1 MRKHLRLFLV
11 FLGFVFILS
20 CSSSKKPSN
29 DSDIIPDADSDGSD
43 AETLADDPNSQD
55 SEIID
60 DSDKKPD
67 IDNDSE
73 PIDDSDE
80 KPDVDND
87 SEPIETDGD
96 CKEESD
102 RKEASKVL
110 CTGQKSCYS
119 DDLISEST
127 EEFEI
132 ECPAEGKELF
142 GQDAY
147 YDEVGSCREHSYSKS
162 GDNTNG
168 IVVKDEV
175 TGLEWQQEISGTYTY
190 EEALDYCENLEYGG
204 FDDWRVPSMHELVSL
219 IDLRCFE
226 SKCQNIDETYFPNTP
241 KTFFWSSQKK
251 MVSGKEPIN
260 AWGVYFWSGYTKA
273 IYEGNHGAVRCVR
286 GEPIYAASNFTPSVK
301 NSNEIVTD
309 KNSNLIWQKSHTM
322 LTWKEALDYCENL
335 EYAGYCDWRLPNRNE
350 LLSLIDY
357 DKTEPMSS
365 FPDMIPEIFWS
376 STTDLMFSYPDCA
389 DEDENCG
396 PGDYENYA
404 FCVDFEY
411 GDSSYFT
418 LRDKSGTNYVKCV
431 R

>member
-1 MRKHLRLFLV
+1 MAFQEIRRLFDAVHLKVSFFLIFLIIIRSFAETEANMRKHLSLFLM
-11 FLGFVFILS
+11 FLGFVFFVS
-20 CSSSKKPSN
+20 CSS
-29 DSDIIPDADSDGSD
+29 
-43 AETLADDPNSQD
+43 
-55 SEIID
+55 
-60 DSDKKPD
+60 
-67 IDNDSE
+67 
-73 PIDDSDE
+73 
-80 KPDVDND
+80 
-87 SEPIETDGD
+87 
-96 CKEESD
+96 KEESD

-119 DDLISEST
+119 DTDFISESVGMGIP
-127 EEFEI
+127 EVFEI
-132 ECPAEGKELF
+132 ECPAEGEEIF

-147 YDEVGSCREHSYSKS
+147 YAELGACREHSYSKS
-162 GDNTNG
+162 GDDTNG

-226 SKCQNIDETYFPNTP
+226 SSCQNIDETYFPNTP

-251 MVSGKEPIN
+251 IVSGKEPIN
-260 AWGVYFWSGYTKA
+260 AWGVYFWSGYTNA
-273 IYEGNHGAVRCVR
+273 GYMISNHLSVRCVR
-286 GEPIYAASNFTPSVK
+286 GEPIYAAPNFTFSVK
-301 NSNEIVTD
+301 NGDEIVTD

-357 DKTEPMSS
+357 DKTEPASS

-376 STTDLMFSYPDCA
+376 STTDLILSPAHCA

-396 PGDYENYA
+396 PGYYDNYA
-404 FCVDFEY
+404 FCVDFKY

-418 LRDKSGTNYVKCV
+418 LRDKSGILYVKCV

>member
-1 MRKHLRLFLV
+1 MRKHLSLFLV

-20 CSSSKKPSN
+20 CSSSKKPAN
-29 DSDIIPDADSDGSD
+29 
-43 AETLADDPNSQD
+43 
-55 SEIID
+55 
-60 DSDKKPD
+60 
-67 IDNDSE
+67 
-73 PIDDSDE
+73 DSDE
-80 KPDVDND
+80 KPDVNND
-87 SEPIETDGD
+87 SEPVETGGD

-119 DDLISEST
+119 DTFISESP
-127 EEFEI
+127 EESEI
-132 ECPAEGKELF
+132 ECPAEREEIF

-147 YDEVGSCREHSYSKS
+147 YAEVGSCREHSYSKS
-162 GDNTNG
+162 GDNADG
-168 IVVKDEV
+168 IIVKDEV
-175 TGLEWQQEISGTYTY
+175 TGLGWQQEISGTYTY
-190 EEALDYCENLEYGG
+190 KEALDYCENLEYGG
-204 FDDWRVPSMHELVSL
+204 FNDWRVPSMHELVSL

-226 SKCQNIDETYFPNTP
+226 SNCQNIDETYFPNTP

-251 MVSGKEPIN
+251 MVSGSEPIN
-260 AWGVYFWSGYTKA
+260 AWGVYFWSGYTEVS
-273 IYEGNHGAVRCVR
+273 YMTSNHFSVRCVR
-286 GEPIYAASNFTPSVK
+286 GEPIYAAPNFTPSVK
-301 NSNEIVTD
+301 NGDEIVTD

-357 DKTEPMSS
+357 DKTEPVSS

-376 STTDLMFSYPDCA
+376 STTNLILSYPDCA

-396 PGDYENYA
+396 PSYYENYA
-404 FCVDFEY
+404 FCVDFKY
-411 GDSSYFT
+411 GYSSYFT
-418 LRDKSGTNYVKCV
+418 LRDKSDILYVKCV

>member
-1 MRKHLRLFLV
+1 MRKHLSLFLV
-11 FLGFVFILS
+11 FLGLFFFVS
-20 CSSSKKPSN
+20 CSSSKKPAN

-43 AETLADDPNSQD
+43 AETLADDYDSQD
-55 SEIID
+55 LEIID
-60 DSDKKPD
+60 DY
-67 IDNDSE
+67 
-73 PIDDSDE
+73 DE

-87 SEPIETDGD
+87 SEPVETDGD

-119 DDLISEST
+119 DTSISESP

-142 GQDAY
+142 GQDAWY
-147 YDEVGSCREHSYSKS
+147 AEAGFCRSHIYSAS
-162 GDNTNG
+162 GDSESG
-168 IVVKDEV
+168 IVVKDES
-175 TGLEWQQEISGTYTY
+175 TGLEWQQEISGKYTY
-190 EEALDYCENLEYGG
+190 EEAFNYCENLEYGG
-204 FDDWRVPSMHELVSL
+204 FGDWRVPSMQELVSL
-219 IDLRCFE
+219 IELRCFNWE
-226 SKCQNIDETYFPNTP
+226 CQNIDETYFPNTP
-241 KTFFWSSQKK
+241 KSLFWSSQKK
-251 MVSGKEPIN
+251 ITADVEPYN
-260 AWGVYFWSGYTKA
+260 VWGVDFWSGYTKLTYMA
-273 IYEGNHGAVRCVR
+273 NTISVRCVR
-286 GEPIYAASNFTPSVK
+286 GEPLYSAPEFELSVR
-301 NSNEIVTD
+301 NGDEIVTD
-309 KNSNLIWQKSHTM
+309 KNTNLIWQKTHTM

-357 DKTEPMSS
+357 DKTEPVSS

-376 STTDLMFSYPDCA
+376 STTNLILSYPDCA

-396 PGDYENYA
+396 PSYYENYA

-418 LRDKSGTNYVKCV
+418 LRDKSDILYVKCV

>member
-1 MRKHLRLFLV
+1 MRKHLSLFLV
-11 FLGFVFILS
+11 FLGFAFFVS
-20 CSSSKKPSN
+20 CSS
-29 DSDIIPDADSDGSD
+29 
-43 AETLADDPNSQD
+43 
-55 SEIID
+55 
-60 DSDKKPD
+60 
-67 IDNDSE
+67 
-73 PIDDSDE
+73 
-80 KPDVDND
+80 
-87 SEPIETDGD
+87 
-96 CKEESD
+96 KEESD
-102 RKEASKVL
+102 RKETSKVL

-119 DDLISEST
+119 DTDFRPESAIGIP
-127 EEFEI
+127 EVFEI
-132 ECPAEGKELF
+132 ECPAEGEEIF

-147 YDEVGSCREHSYSKS
+147 YAEVGSCREHSYSKS
-162 GDNTNG
+162 VDDTNG

-190 EEALDYCENLEYGG
+190 EEAQDYCENLEYGG
-204 FDDWRVPSMHELVSL
+204 FNDWRVPSMHELVSL

-226 SKCQNIDETYFPNTP
+226 SNCQNIDETYFPNTP

-251 MVSGKEPIN
+251 RRASGSEPIN
-260 AWGVYFWSGYTKA
+260 AWVVYFWSGYTDA
-273 IYEGNHGAVRCVR
+273 IYEGNHEAVRCVR
-286 GEPIYAASNFTPSVK
+286 GEPIYATSNFTPSVK
-301 NSNEIVTD
+301 NGDEIVTD

>member
-1 MRKHLRLFLV
+1 MWKHLSLFLV
-11 FLGFVFILS
+11 FLGFVFIVS
-20 CSSSKKPSN
+20 CSS
-29 DSDIIPDADSDGSD
+29 
-43 AETLADDPNSQD
+43 
-55 SEIID
+55 
-60 DSDKKPD
+60 
-67 IDNDSE
+67 
-73 PIDDSDE
+73 
-80 KPDVDND
+80 
-87 SEPIETDGD
+87 
-96 CKEESD
+96 KEESD

-119 DDLISEST
+119 DTDFSPESAIGIPKV
-127 EEFEI
+127 FEI
-132 ECPAEGKELF
+132 ECPAEGEEIF

-147 YDEVGSCREHSYSKS
+147 YAEVGSCREHSYSKS
-162 GDNTNG
+162 GDNADV
-168 IVVKDEV
+168 IIVKDEV

-204 FDDWRVPSMHELVSL
+204 FNDWRVPSMHELVSL

-251 MVSGKEPIN
+251 RRDSGSEPIN
-260 AWGVYFWSGYTKA
+260 AWGVYFWSGYTDVG
-273 IYEGNHGAVRCVR
+273 YMTSNHFSVRCVR
-286 GEPIYAASNFTPSVK
+286 GEPIYAAPNFTLSVK
-301 NSNEIVTD
+301 NGDEIVTD
-309 KNSNLIWQKSHTM
+309 KNSNLIWQKNHTM

-376 STTDLMFSYPDCA
+376 STTDLMFSPANCA

-396 PGDYENYA
+396 PGYYDNYA
-404 FCVDFEY
+404 FCVDFKY
-411 GDSSYFT
+411 GYSSYFT
-418 LRDKSGTNYVKCV
+418 LRYKSDTNYVKCV